1 MSPDME
7 EEPSDRFITL
17 MMRLRR
23 LAPEQAAQIS
33 PSAMAIIDFVA
44 SEPYCGVKDVARG
57 LEVSAP
63 TVSVAVRQ
71 LEDAGLIARQAHPR
85 DRRAVQLFLT
95 AQGQEIYDQTYLSRR
110 KVFERLLASLTEEEQ
125 EIMLE
130 LLTKALDDYDAT
142 INSHS

>member
-1 MSPDME
+1 MSPDMA

-71 LEDAGLIARQAHPR
+71 LEDAGLIARRAILTMVERCNFFLLPG
-85 DRRAVQLFLT
+85 DRRYMNRHIFPGDRCLN
-95 AQGQEIYDQTYLSRR
+95 
-110 KVFERLLASLTEEEQ
+110 
-125 EIMLE
+125 
-130 LLTKALDDYDAT
+130 DY
-142 INSHS
+142 

>member
-1 MSPDME
+1 MSPDMA

-71 LEDAGLIARQAHPR
+71 LEDAGLIARRAHPH
-85 DRRAVQLFLT
+85 DGRAVQLFLT
-95 AQGQEIYDQTYLSRR
+95 PRGQEIYEQTYLSRR
-110 KVFERLLASLTEEEQ
+110 QVFERLLAGLSEDEQ
-125 EIMLE
+125 EIMLN
-130 LLTKALDDYDAT
+130 LLSKALDDYEA
-142 INSHS
+142 INNSHS